1 MTKKALMI
9 LTVMAN
15 IMGLLLA
22 MFGPTIL
29 LAAIGLFV
37 NFAAKCIQIE
47 VVVCFITEAVSEE
60 IRGRYS
66 MVIYILFGAGVSLN
80 GLFFNIISSWQLVL
94 IIYNMVP
101 LILGFVGLLFYIE
114 ETPFDL
120 IINYPPEK
128 SL

>member
-1 MTKKALMI
+1 MTKKALMVA
-9 LTVMAN
+9 TVVAN
-15 IMGLLLA
+15 LVGLLLA
-22 MFGPTIL
+22 MCGSTLF

-47 VVVCFITEAVSEE
+47 VVICYITESVAEE

-66 MVIYILFGAGVSLN
+66 MVIYILFGAGVTLN
-80 GLFFNIISSWQLVL
+80 GLFFKTISSWQLVL
-94 IIYNMVP
+94 IIYAVIP
-101 LILGFVGLLFYIE
+101 LLFGLAGLLFYIE

-120 IINYPPEK
+120 IINYSPEK